1 MTKTFS
7 KLILIAIFV
16 FPMMLIGF
24 LNFQSSDS
32 TNLENF
38 DNEEFCTVSVED
50 YVQFLEKNDVAYK
63 IFPSELSLYPEIK
76 NFKCLNKVMFRGEVS
91 SVSANLGVGSSQN
104 FFCF

>member
-16 FPMMLIGF
+16 FPMMFIGY

-38 DNEEFCTVSVED
+38 DNKEFCTVGVED
-50 YVQFLEKNDVAYK
+50 YVQFLKK
-63 IFPSELSLYPEIK
+63 K
-76 NFKCLNKVMFRGEVS
+76 
-91 SVSANLGVGSSQN
+91 
-104 FFCF
+104 